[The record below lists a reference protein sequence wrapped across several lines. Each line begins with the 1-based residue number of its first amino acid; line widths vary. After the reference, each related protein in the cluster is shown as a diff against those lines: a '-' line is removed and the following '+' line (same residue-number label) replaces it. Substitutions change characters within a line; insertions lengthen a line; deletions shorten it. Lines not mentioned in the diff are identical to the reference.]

1 MLEVYCCPLAQMDG
15 ERCQRYSAWL
25 SEAERERMPNFKR
38 DEALF
43 GFVASRALLRTVLA
57 EKTGVAPSQLQFVRD
72 ANDKPQLAHDMR
84 SENSGARWH
93 FNLSHCREWAAL
105 AVSDTAAVGVDIE
118 LCNRTN
124 NLLGIAR
131 RYFQPDESALLEA
144 LPEAQRA
151 DRFCELWSLK
161 EACVKWCGLG
171 IGRAIAGVGVR
182 IDSSRII
189 LQLREDVASYGAP
202 VAQLFA
208 PAAGVRLAVIG
219 GGHQHAQIFHAVPG
233 LLMTGQSRAPLPLSV
248 LAHSL

>member
-1 MLEVYCCPLAQMDG
+1 MLEVYCCPLDRMDHAK
-15 ERCQRYSAWL
+15 CQHYSAWL
-25 SEAERERMPNFKR
+25 SEAERERMASFKR

-57 EKTGVAPSQLQFVRD
+57 EKTGIAPQLLQFVRD
-72 ANDKPQLAHDMR
+72 AYDKPHLADD
-84 SENSGARWH
+84 SVSGLVGASWH
-93 FNLSHCREWAAL
+93 FNVSHCRDWAAL
-105 AVSDTAAVGVDIE
+105 AISDEAAVGVDIE

-124 NLLGIAR
+124 NLLGIAH
-131 RYFQPDESALLEA
+131 RYFQPAEAAWLES
-144 LPEAQRA
+144 LPEIQRG

-182 IDSSRII
+182 IDSDRII

-202 VAQLFA
+202 AAQLFA

-219 GGHQHAQIFHAVPG
+219 GGRQPAQLFHGVPG
-233 LLMTGQSRAPLPLSV
+233 SARSPLPLSA
-248 LAHSL
+248 LAHSV

>member
-1 MLEVYCCPLAQMDG
+1 MLEVYCCPLDRMDHAK
-15 ERCQRYSAWL
+15 CQHYSAWL
-25 SEAERERMPNFKR
+25 SDAERERMANFKR

-57 EKTGVAPSQLQFVRD
+57 EKTSVAPQLLQFVRD
-72 ANDKPQLAHDMR
+72 ANEKPHLADD
-84 SENSGARWH
+84 SISGVSRAPWH
-93 FNLSHCREWAAL
+93 FNLSHCRDWAAL
-105 AVSDTAAVGVDIE
+105 AISDEAAVGVDIE

-124 NLLGIAR
+124 NLLGIAH
-131 RYFQPDESALLEA
+131 RYFQADEAAWLET
-144 LPEAQRA
+144 LPETQRG

-182 IDSSRII
+182 IDSGRII

-202 VAQLFA
+202 AAQLFA
-208 PAAGVRLAVIG
+208 PAEGVRLAVIG
-219 GGHQHAQIFHAVPG
+219 GGRQPAQLFHGVPG
-233 LLMTGQSRAPLPLSV
+233 SARSPLPLSA